1 MSLTGNAMNEYRSTP
16 PPPRWTSRFESYP
29 EPPLPRLS
37 IPTEDDD
44 DSGSSGEPE
53 TVSYCTSPESTP
65 PTSPT
70 LLRSHELSYAE
81 DTAEISTRMTL
92 LACLL
97 VGLALS
103 LWEPAPL
110 PSGDVTVRFADR
122 PFQSA
127 LLALK
132 HAWPEGKRGVA
143 VFLLATF
150 GIVMVVRSV
159 MHQRAGTA
167 VRPDEKNNLP
177 WGLRGR
183 DMVNMES
190 QMSIFWEGLRVQ

>member
-1 MSLTGNAMNEYRSTP
+1 MSDFQSTT
-16 PPPRWTSRFESYP
+16 PPRWTSRFETHP
-29 EPPLPRLS
+29 EPPTLRLS
-37 IPTEDDD
+37 VPTDEDD
-44 DSGSSGEPE
+44 DSGSSGHPDC
-53 TVSYCTSPESTP
+53 VSYCTTPASTP

-70 LLRSHELSYAE
+70 LLHRHELSYAE
-81 DTAEISTRMTL
+81 DTAELSTRITL
-92 LACLL
+92 LSCLL

-110 PSGDVTVRFADR
+110 PPGITVRFADR

-132 HAWPEGKRGVA
+132 HAWPEGRRGVA
-143 VFLLATF
+143 VFLLVTF
-150 GIVMVVRSV
+150 GIIMVVRSI
-159 MHQRAGTA
+159 MHQRAGAA
-167 VRPDEKNNLP
+167 VRPDEKNSLP

-190 QMSIFWEGLRVQ
+190 QMAIFWEGLRVQ